1 MKVTMWLQ
9 GLVHNRHCSVCLGFL
24 VLLLQESQLPGC
36 ENTQQPG
43 ETHMGRS

>member
-1 MKVTMWLQ
+1 MKVMMWLQ
-9 GLVHNRHCSVCLGFL
+9 GLVHNRHCSVYLGFL